1 MGRHPRESLSAN
13 PGRGECGIIAAVPSA
28 SASCTTVT
36 DLFRSCYSFLARGI
50 GCGLVQVEAEGTEQS
65 QQILFCDLDFTKVD
79 EFQTNVPT
87 ALQKRPDIYSF
98 GPASKAE

>member
-1 MGRHPRESLSAN
+1 MGRHPGESPPASPA
-13 PGRGECGIIAAVPSA
+13 RGECGIIAVVPGAAARS
-28 SASCTTVT
+28 TTVT
-36 DLFRSCYSFLARGI
+36 VIDWFANLVPLATLW
-50 GCGLVQVEAEGTEQS
+50 GCGLVQVEAEGADQP

-98 GPASKAE
+98 GPAN